1 MYNKWK
7 SDIEVNTIS
16 QYYLNIPHFGT
27 KKTYAMN
34 NISSFPL
41 EDVMKIYIYWT
52 ESNQQI
58 CETELGEDVTLRKTF
73 PYNLFWICHILN
85 EINGLRL
92 RVTIG
97 YESYGK
103 K

>member
-41 EDVMKIYIYWT
+41 EDVMKIYIYIG
-52 ESNQQI
+52 Q
-58 CETELGEDVTLRKTF
+58 
-73 PYNLFWICHILN
+73 
-85 EINGLRL
+85 
-92 RVTIG
+92 RVISKFVKRNS
-97 YESYGK
+97 EK
-103 K
+103 MLH